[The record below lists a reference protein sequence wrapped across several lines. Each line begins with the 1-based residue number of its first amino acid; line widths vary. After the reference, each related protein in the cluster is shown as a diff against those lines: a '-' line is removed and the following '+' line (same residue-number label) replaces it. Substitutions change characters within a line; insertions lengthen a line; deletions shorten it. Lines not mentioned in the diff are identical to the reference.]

1 MAEFNK
7 KIMAWVDYDNQ
18 IKSKNNEMKELRS
31 KKNIMESSIVDH
43 IKENNLQD
51 IVFNISSMDTQLS
64 MNTTSVKETISY
76 KFLENTLLKYYDNDY
91 NKADDVITFIKNNR
105 TSSDKVSLKRK

>member
-1 MAEFNK
+1 
-7 KIMAWVDYDNQ
+7 
-18 IKSKNNEMKELRS
+18 
-31 KKNIMESSIVDH
+31 
-43 IKENNLQD
+43 
-51 IVFNISSMDTQLS
+51 